1 MRSLIPTDVHIMALT
16 ATAMSKTRANIVH
29 ILCMED
35 LYVLSLSPHKKNIVY
50 VVKQKSDMEEVVQIL
65 VRGLQNLR
73 TEMPH
78 IIVFCKCHE
87 ECSRMY
93 RLFKYI
99 LQHSFMEPPGVPNL
113 VKFRP
118 VDIYTK
124 CTEGD
129 VKEAIVESFHYP
141 SGNLRIVIGTVAFGI
156 GLDCPHN
163 ILWGPP
169 SDFESFIQQT
179 GQGG

>member
-1 MRSLIPTDVHIMALT
+1 
-16 ATAMSKTRANIVH
+16 
-29 ILCMED
+29 
-35 LYVLSLSPHKKNIVY
+35 
-50 VVKQKSDMEEVVQIL
+50 MEEVIEIL
-65 VRGLQNLR
+65 ARGLQNLR

-99 LQHSFMEPPGVPNL
+99 LQHSFMEPHGVPNL
-113 VKFRP
+113 VKFRL

-129 VKEAIVESFHYP
+129 VKENHSATIV
-141 SGNLRIVIGTVAFGI
+141 GT
-156 GLDCPHN
+156 
-163 ILWGPP
+163 
-169 SDFESFIQQT
+169 
-179 GQGG
+179 